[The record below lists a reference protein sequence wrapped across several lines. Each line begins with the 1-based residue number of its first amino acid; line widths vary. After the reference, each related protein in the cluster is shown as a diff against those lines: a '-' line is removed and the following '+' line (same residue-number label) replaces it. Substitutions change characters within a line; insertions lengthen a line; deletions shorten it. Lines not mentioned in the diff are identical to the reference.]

1 MVGGAKSSL
10 ESNAILP
17 KTLKGV
23 KQTLCAPG
31 PKDTTETETEPCLSI
46 SCGGAGRQWSAPGT
60 GALGVGM
67 AYMLLEEV
75 TINPGI
81 ELPEFT

>member
-1 MVGGAKSSL
+1 MAWRWSNSEEISHVQGQRRSPSKMVGGAKSSL

-31 PKDTTETETEPCLSI
+31 SRRKE
-46 SCGGAGRQWSAPGT
+46 Q
-60 GALGVGM
+60 
-67 AYMLLEEV
+67 
-75 TINPGI
+75 
-81 ELPEFT
+81 